1 MKGWWKMEMKMKHR
15 ETENVEEDGEQLNM
29 FQMAAVGDGN
39 GEKVTVGEWVS
50 WERWERWDFDF
61 MLITSKGRL

>member
-1 MKGWWKMEMKMKHR
+1 
-15 ETENVEEDGEQLNM
+15 M

-50 WERWERWDFDF
+50 WERCERWDFDF